1 MRAYG
6 QSHSLT
12 VSTTTT
18 EPPPSTSPQN
28 IETHTRLPSLLRARL
43 RAPPQI
49 KTERVEKTKT
59 FAIASMDDDP
69 RARSTYRVDVR
80 TDGPIRA
87 NGHITLRHLHRRA
100 SRRVVSRAFVQSS
113 ASYTS
118 YRAYLLGR
126 GTWSSRV
133 VNNDRSIAERTNLG
147 DAGGALERGTVL
159 GDGRLG
165 GDDAVRGRG
174 RGGVHDGVCVCGS
187 ARSIDRSI
195 VGVGAGVVVSQDW
208 SCV

>member
-12 VSTTTT
+12 VSTTTTT

-28 IETHTRLPSLLRARL
+28 IETHTRRPSLLNARL

-49 KTERVEKTKT
+49 KTERVAKPKPSRSHRS
-59 FAIASMDDDP
+59 IDDP

-80 TDGPIRA
+80 PDGPIRA

-100 SRRVVSRAFVQSS
+100 SRRIVSRAFVQSS

-133 VNNDRSIAERTNLG
+133 IIIIID
-147 DAGGALERGTVL
+147 RGTIVPW
-159 GDGRLG
+159 R
-165 GDDAVRGRG
+165 RGR
-174 RGGVHDGVCVCGS
+174 R
-187 ARSIDRSI
+187 A
-195 VGVGAGVVVSQDW
+195 
-208 SCV
+208 